1 MMNYLEADC
10 KDRRLLHREDLMTK
24 RLWVIIICAG
34 SIIGLSVGL
43 RQVMG
48 LFLDPISIQMGL
60 GRETFALAMGLMNL
74 FWGLGAPF
82 AGAIADRYGAGRV
95 AALGGTAYATGLLI
109 MMFSSEGEH
118 LLIGGTLIGLGLSG
132 AAFTVVLGMVGRSA
146 PKHLRSRALG
156 LASVG
161 GSIGQFAALPY
172 THALIEGFGWV
183 LALGILAATAFLIV
197 PLAYGIAGRPAE
209 QTSTEPQDIRQALRT
224 ASNIPSFWLLN
235 AGFFVCGFHLAFVGV
250 HLPAFLA
257 DEGFEPWLATAAL
270 TAVGI
275 TNIIGVYGFGV
286 LGGLHSKKMLL
297 SYLYLARSAVFLL
310 FIVTPINEASV
321 LIFGATMGF
330 LWLGTVPLTSGLV
343 GDIFGTRYM
352 SMLFGIVFL
361 GHQMGGF
368 LGAWMA
374 GAAFDKFGS
383 YDVMWWLS
391 VALGLLSAALHWPI
405 DEREI
410 PQVRAASRV
419 GI

>member
-1 MMNYLEADC
+1 MS
-10 KDRRLLHREDLMTK
+10 K

-43 RQVMG
+43 RQAMG
-48 LFLDPISIQMGL
+48 LFLDPVSGQLGL

-82 AGAIADRYGAGRV
+82 AGAVADRYGAGRV
-95 AALGGTAYATGLLI
+95 AVLGGMAYAAGLLI
-109 MMFSSEGEH
+109 MMLSTEGEH
-118 LLIGGTLIGLGLSG
+118 LLLGGMLIGLGLSG
-132 AAFTVVLGMVGRSA
+132 AAFTVVLGVVGRSA
-146 PKHLRSRALG
+146 PEHLRSRALG

-172 THALIEGFGWV
+172 THAIIEGFGWI

-197 PLAYGIAGRPAE
+197 PFAYGIAGRTAE
-209 QTSTEPQDIRQALRT
+209 QASAEPQDIRQALRT

-286 LGGLHSKKMLL
+286 LGGLYSKKMLL
-297 SYLYLARSAVFLL
+297 SYLYLARSVVFFL

-368 LGAWMA
+368 LGAWLA
-374 GAAFDKFGS
+374 GVAFDRFGS

-391 VALGLLSAALHWPI
+391 VALGILSAALHWPI
-405 DEREI
+405 DELQI
-410 PQVRAASRV
+410 PQIRKASRV
-419 GI
+419 SA

>member
-1 MMNYLEADC
+1 MS
-10 KDRRLLHREDLMTK
+10 RH
-24 RLWVIIICAG
+24 LWVIIICAG

-43 RQVMG
+43 RQAMG
-48 LFLDPISIQMGL
+48 LFLDPVSIQLGL

-82 AGAIADRYGAGRV
+82 AGAVADRYGAGRV
-95 AALGGTAYATGLLI
+95 AGLGGMAYAAGLLV
-109 MMFSSEGEH
+109 MMLSSTGEH
-118 LLIGGTLIGLGLSG
+118 LLLGGTLIGLGLSG
-132 AAFTVVLGMVGRSA
+132 AAFTVVLGVVGRSA
-146 PKHLRSRALG
+146 PGHLRSQALG

-172 THALIEGFGWV
+172 THAMIEGFGWV

-197 PLAYGIAGRPAE
+197 PLAYGIAGRSAE
-209 QTSTEPQDIRQALRT
+209 QASTETQDIRQVLRT
-224 ASNIPSFWLLN
+224 ARNVPSFWLLN

-257 DEGFEPWLATAAL
+257 DEGFEPWLATDAL
-270 TAVGI
+270 TTVGI

-286 LGGLHSKKMLL
+286 LGDRYSKKTLL

-310 FIVTPINEASV
+310 FLVTPITETSV
-321 LIFGATMGF
+321 LAFGATMGF

-368 LGAWMA
+368 LGAWLA
-374 GAAFDKFGS
+374 GVAFDRFGS
-383 YDVMWWLS
+383 YDTMWWLS

-410 PQVRAASRV
+410 PQVRVATGASS
-419 GI
+419 

>member
-1 MMNYLEADC
+1 MS
-10 KDRRLLHREDLMTK
+10 K

-43 RQVMG
+43 RQAMG
-48 LFLDPISIQMGL
+48 LFLDPVSVQLGL

-95 AALGGTAYATGLLI
+95 AVLGGMAYAAGLL
-109 MMFSSEGEH
+109 MMMLSSHGNH
-118 LLIGGTLIGLGLSG
+118 LLVGGTLIGLGLSG
-132 AAFTVVLGMVGRSA
+132 TAFTVVLGVVGRSA
-146 PKHLRSRALG
+146 PEHLRSQALG

-172 THALIEGFGWV
+172 THAIIEGFGWV

-197 PLAYGIAGRPAE
+197 PLAYGIAGKPAE
-209 QTSTEPQDIRQALRT
+209 QASTEQQDIRQALRT
-224 ASNIPSFWLLN
+224 ACNIPSFWLLN

-270 TAVGI
+270 TVVGI

-321 LIFGATMGF
+321 LIFGATIGF

-368 LGAWMA
+368 LGAWIA
-374 GAAFDKFGS
+374 GVAFDRLGS

-391 VALGLLSAALHWPI
+391 VALGFLSAALHWPI

-410 PQVRAASRV
+410 PQVRAANRV
-419 GI
+419 SI